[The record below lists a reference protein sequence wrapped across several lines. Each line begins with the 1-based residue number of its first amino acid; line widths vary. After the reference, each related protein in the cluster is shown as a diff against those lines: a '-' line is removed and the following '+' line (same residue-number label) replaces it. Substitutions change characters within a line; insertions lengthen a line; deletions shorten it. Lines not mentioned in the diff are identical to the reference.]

1 VNRDRH
7 SGRSNPEAP
16 TGVEEKLARARLLV
30 LDVDGVLTDGR
41 VTYAGE
47 TELQSFC
54 VHDGASFAW
63 LREAGMQ
70 IAWITGRGSA
80 ATERRAQELGVQ
92 ELHMRARPKT
102 AVLAE
107 VQARLGV
114 PPDETVA
121 MGDDLHDLDL
131 AAGAGVFVS
140 PANGR
145 AEVRAR
151 ADLVTRAS
159 GGAGAVREL
168 AETILRAKGLWTER
182 VASFGSGP
190 A

>member
-1 VNRDRH
+1 M
-7 SGRSNPEAP
+7 
-16 TGVEEKLARARLLV
+16 GVEKRLARARLLV

-54 VHDGASFAW
+54 VYDGASFRW
-63 LREAGMQ
+63 LREAGME
-70 IAWITGRGSA
+70 IAWITGRGSD
-80 ATERRAQELGVQ
+80 ATRRRARELGVD
-92 ELHMRARPKT
+92 ELHMRARPK
-102 AVLAE
+102 AGVLAD
-107 VQARLGV
+107 VQARLGIS
-114 PPDETVA
+114 PEETVA

-131 AAGAGVFVS
+131 AAGAAVFAC
-140 PANGR
+140 PANAR
-145 AEVRAR
+145 AEVRVR
-151 ADLVTRAS
+151 AEIVTVAS
-159 GGAGAVREL
+159 GGGGAVREL